1 MEFMTT
7 KASPLK
13 RAIKAAK
20 EAMSPQRYGVHGKA
34 FTCRFCGH
42 DRFKI
47 GNYVGLLMMH
57 TLVCADCGHVEF
69 FAKLPKTIDT

>member
-1 MEFMTT
+1 MTT
-7 KASPLK
+7 KTSPLK

-20 EAMSPQRYGVHGKA
+20 GAMGPQRYGVHDKPSA
-34 FTCRFCGH
+34 CRFCGH

-69 FAKLPKTIDT
+69 FTKVPKTIDT